1 MKPVSL
7 ALLLMGAA
15 VLVSAQTT
23 PQNCTPLGGI
33 LFTNVAAIE
42 NRINVGVA
50 YGDLAGTVA
59 AAIIA
64 GPTVIGF
71 PAQGRQQIQFT
82 VQHYW
87 ISDKGEIILFKPAA
101 ATADTTSKDKVVAIV
116 YDNSVATITGGAGR
130 FANATG
136 TVKFMGAVDFNENHL
151 VLRYSGQLC
160 PAASK

>member
-1 MKPVSL
+1 MKLVSL

-15 VLVSAQTT
+15 VLASAQTT

-42 NRINVGVA
+42 NRVNVGVA

-101 ATADTTSKDKVVAIV
+101 ATADTTSKDNVVAIT
-116 YDNSVATITGGAGR
+116 YDNYVATITGGTGR